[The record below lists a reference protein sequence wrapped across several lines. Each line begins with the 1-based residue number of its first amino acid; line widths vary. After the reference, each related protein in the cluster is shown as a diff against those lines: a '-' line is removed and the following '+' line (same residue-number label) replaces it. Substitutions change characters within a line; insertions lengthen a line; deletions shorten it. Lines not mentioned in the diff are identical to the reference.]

1 MESFMRLIRS
11 QWDRVAAVVAAIV
24 GAVALVLGWIGVSGK
39 GLPAEQIPY
48 LVSGAI
54 FGVFAIGI
62 AATLW
67 LSADLRDEWRKL
79 DDIHQALR
87 SLESSESSENGTGA
101 GGESDPVISG
111 WPTRRDPI
119 ESGFAGD

>member
-1 MESFMRLIRS
+1 MESFMKLIRS
-11 QWDRVAAVVAAIV
+11 QWDRVAAIVAAVV
-24 GAVALVLGWIGVSGK
+24 GGVALVLGWIGVSGK
-39 GLPAEQIPY
+39 GLPSEQIPY

-79 DDIHQALR
+79 DDIHQTLR
-87 SLESSESSENGTGA
+87 SLESPDSSENGNGHGA
-101 GGESDPVISG
+101 ESDAGSFG
-111 WPTRRDPI
+111 WKRDPV
-119 ESGFAGD
+119 ESGLVGD